1 MFYQFTATFSLI
13 CLIFMTIFMT
23 GCSALFSEQE
33 WSDNYALMEGT
44 QSTVPQA
51 IDGKLNTIGETTFPT
66 SSEGMMGANSASQV
80 IITLPE
86 KKVIR
91 RIVIHSDNL
100 AQFDIYANKGSITAN
115 EDWQLIK
122 DVKSVKQSPI
132 QVSVLV
138 AFPTDRIRLRVLGT
152 KDDALLN
159 RQRRARSGGF
169 RGWDSNRRAAAK
181 IREIE
186 LYGYKTAAQVEAEE
200 ASESR
205 EKELDDLLELE

>member
-1 MFYQFTATFSLI
+1 MFYQFTLTFSLI
-13 CLIFMTIFMT
+13 CLIFMT

-33 WSDNYALMEGT
+33 WSENYAIMEGV

-51 IDGKLNTIGETTFPT
+51 IDGKLNTVGETTFPAST
-66 SSEGMMGANSASQV
+66 EGFMGANAASQV
-80 IITLPE
+80 VITLPE

-100 AQFDIYANKGSITAN
+100 SSFDIYADKGSIAVDA
-115 EDWQLIK
+115 DWQLIK

-132 QVSVLV
+132 QISLLIP
-138 AFPTDRIRLRVLGT
+138 FPTDRIRLRVLGT

-169 RGWDSNRRAAAK
+169 RGWDTNRRAAAK

-186 LYGYKTAAQVEAEE
+186 LYGYKTAKQVEAEE
-200 ASESR
+200 ATDKR
-205 EKELDDLLELE
+205 EKELDDLLDLE

>member
-1 MFYQFTATFSLI
+1 MIYRFTVLFILTCFSI
-13 CLIFMTIFMT
+13 VII

-33 WSDNYALMEGT
+33 WSENYALMEGV

-51 IDGKLNTIGETTFPT
+51 VDGKINTVGETTFPA

-80 IITLPE
+80 VITLPE
-86 KKVIR
+86 KKIIR
-91 RIVIHSDNL
+91 RIIIHSDNL
-100 AQFDIYANKGSITAN
+100 SQFDIYANKGSITAN

-122 DVKSVKQSPI
+122 DVKSVKENPI
-132 QVSVLV
+132 KVSVLV
-138 AFPTDRIRLRVLGT
+138 PFPTDRIRLRVLGT

-186 LYGYKTAAQVEAEE
+186 LYGYKTAEQVEAEE
-200 ASESR
+200 ATDKR

>member
-1 MFYQFTATFSLI
+1 MIYRFIGLFSLL
-13 CLIFMTIFMT
+13 CFAAMLT

-33 WSDNYALMEGT
+33 WSENYALMEGV

-51 IDGKLNTIGETTFPT
+51 IDGKLNTVGETAFPAST
-66 SSEGMMGANSASQV
+66 EGFMGANAASQV
-80 IITLPE
+80 IVTLPE

-100 AQFDIYANKGSITAN
+100 SQFDIYADKGSITAN

-122 DVKSVKQSPI
+122 DVKSVKEHPI
-132 QVSVLV
+132 KVSLLIP
-138 AFPTDRIRLRVLGT
+138 FPTNRIRLRVLGT

-159 RQRRARSGGF
+159 RQQRARSGGF
-169 RGWDSNRRAAAK
+169 RGWNANRRAAAK

-186 LYGYKTAAQVEAEE
+186 LYGYKTAEQVEAEE
-200 ASESR
+200 TTDKR
-205 EKELDDLLELE
+205 EKELDDLLDLE